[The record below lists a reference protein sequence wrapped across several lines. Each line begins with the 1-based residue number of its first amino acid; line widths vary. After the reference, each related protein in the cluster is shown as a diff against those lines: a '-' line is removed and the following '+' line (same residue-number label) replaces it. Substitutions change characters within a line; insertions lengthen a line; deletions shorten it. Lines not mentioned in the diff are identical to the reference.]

1 MSELSANEAAQRLQV
16 SPRRVRALLESGAL
30 PGRQIAGRWVVN
42 SRAVEQR
49 QDASPPSGRPLS
61 PASAWRALAVL
72 AGTEEESPVAP
83 SARSRARRQAEEL
96 RKRHEAPG
104 GWSSALRARASIAD
118 CYAHP
123 GILPRLLNDPAVVPS
138 GISAAPEHR
147 VPLMVSGAAEG
158 YVRASDLESL
168 QARYALSRDDGRANV
183 RLHVV
188 DDCQAVPVW
197 LFRCPVAPAPVVA
210 ADLMERD
217 TPRDRAAG
225 AELAA
230 SL

>member
-1 MSELSANEAAQRLQV
+1 MSANEAARRLQV
-16 SPRRVRALLESGAL
+16 SPRRVRALLESGGL

-42 SRAVEQR
+42 SRAVEHR
-49 QDASPPSGRPLS
+49 QDVSPSGGRPLS

-72 AGTEEESPVAP
+72 ARAEEENPLAP

-96 RKRHEAPG
+96 RKRHGALG

-118 CYAHP
+118 CHAHP
-123 GILPRLLNDPAVVPS
+123 GVLQRLLNDPAVVPS
-138 GISAAPEHR
+138 GISAAPEHG

-168 QARYALSRDDGRANV
+168 QSRYALSQDDGHANV

-188 DDCQAVPVW
+188 DDRQAVPVW
-197 LFRCPVAPAPVVA
+197 IFRCPVAPAPVVA

-217 TPRDRAAG
+217 APRDRAAG